1 MCFYICV
8 IVLLFVVPWFI
19 KYGGCNY
26 GCGEKLMN
34 PDAVQL

>member
-8 IVLLFVVPWFI
+8 TVLLFVVLWFI
-19 KYGGCNY
+19 KYGGGNY

-34 PDAVQL
+34 PGTVQL